1 MNANV
6 TSPGLTQLAD
16 TSSAKKLLT
25 QSPATN
31 RAGAVSFSQ
40 LLQQREQ
47 GQDVATAALKA
58 VEQQDAQRNEAAK
71 RRHEAENRANKAGLN
86 PTNPQGFGS
95 RASTRTAQGNA
106 ATSGYQ
112 VADTA
117 AEEEQLRFGESLNAG
132 TPFSRAARLN
142 AAAMPFT
149 DATADPTVAEHPDV
163 EASVKGSSQR
173 LAKANLPANA
183 NASTKPGSSVS
194 DVIVKTTHSD
204 LTVNKADRQAS
215 GQAEPDTKV
224 TAEAEINLTM
234 SAVSL
239 KDDNVAKDSGGATYS
254 STPANTEPYFMQS
267 RMDGGGWHAEMGQRI
282 VWMCQGEHQSAVI
295 TLNPPN
301 LGPLK
306 IEIQAH
312 RNVISANFVSDN
324 AEVRQALEEGFP
336 ALKSAM
342 ADAGVVLD
350 RAAVSAGGHAA
361 VGGQTNVPNQLIAK
375 RFISNQTLPKVNL
388 DSEQPAG
395 SLGHGLVDTF
405 A

>member
-163 EASVKGSSQR
+163 EASVKG
-173 LAKANLPANA
+173 
-183 NASTKPGSSVS
+183 
-194 DVIVKTTHSD
+194 
-204 LTVNKADRQAS
+204 
-215 GQAEPDTKV
+215 
-224 TAEAEINLTM
+224 
-234 SAVSL
+234 
-239 KDDNVAKDSGGATYS
+239 
-254 STPANTEPYFMQS
+254 
-267 RMDGGGWHAEMGQRI
+267 
-282 VWMCQGEHQSAVI
+282 
-295 TLNPPN
+295 
-301 LGPLK
+301 
-306 IEIQAH
+306 
-312 RNVISANFVSDN
+312 
-324 AEVRQALEEGFP
+324 
-336 ALKSAM
+336 
-342 ADAGVVLD
+342 
-350 RAAVSAGGHAA
+350 
-361 VGGQTNVPNQLIAK
+361 
-375 RFISNQTLPKVNL
+375 
-388 DSEQPAG
+388 
-395 SLGHGLVDTF
+395 
-405 A
+405 